1 MTVGTVF
8 DIERDE
14 RPPGRPQRRRWVLVL
29 VGILAVLVV
38 LVAVIALWVR
48 SQINP
53 SGAPGKPVQI
63 TITKGMSTDSLAS
76 LLEREHVIKN
86 ATVFSYYVKF
96 NGGADSI
103 KAGDFD
109 FRTNSSMGQVVKVLE
124 AGPKV
129 EIDRIT
135 IPEGLN
141 LKEVAAK
148 VGALPGRSADSFLAL
163 AKGGTVHSRYQA
175 PGSTDLEGF
184 LMPETY
190 FIDRKDD
197 ETRILTRMVIAFDDT
212 ASQLD
217 IEGGAARLGLTPQ
230 QVVTVASLIEREAK
244 VDEDRAKIARVIYNR
259 LAKKMPLQIDATVQY
274 ALGQQKARLLN
285 KDLEI
290 DSPYNTYKV
299 AGLPPGAIA
308 SPGRKSLEAALNP
321 TAGNW
326 LYYVIA
332 DANGRHNF
340 ADTAAQ
346 FERFK
351 AEAKA
356 KGLL

>member
-1 MTVGTVF
+1 MSVDTVF
-8 DIERDE
+8 DVERHNM
-14 RPPGRPQRRRWVLVL
+14 PPGRARRRRWVLVL
-29 VGILAVLVV
+29 VGVLAALVI
-38 LVAVIALWVR
+38 VAALATMWVR

-53 SGAPGKPVQI
+53 SGPPGREVQI
-63 TITKGMSTDSLAS
+63 TVTKGMSTDSLAS
-76 LLEREHVIKN
+76 LLERKGVIKN
-86 ATVFSYYVKF
+86 ATVFGYYARLH
-96 NGGADSI
+96 GADAI
-103 KAGDFD
+103 KAGDFNL
-109 FRTNSSMGQVVKVLE
+109 RTNSDMGEVVRVLE

-141 LKEVAAK
+141 LKEAAAK
-148 VGALPGRSADSFLAL
+148 VATLPGRSGERFLAI
-163 AKGGTVHSRYQA
+163 ASSGAVRSRYQPA
-175 PGSTDLEGF
+175 GSNNLEGF

-197 ETRILTRMVIAFDDT
+197 ENRILTRMVTAFDDAAT
-212 ASQLD
+212 QLD
-217 IEGGAARLGLTPQ
+217 LAGGAARLGLTPD
-230 QVVTVASLIEREAK
+230 QVVTVASLVEREAK
-244 VDEDRAKIARVIYNR
+244 VDDDRAKIARVIYNR

-274 ALGQQKARLLN
+274 ALGQQKAKLLN
-285 KDLEI
+285 RDLEI

-299 AGLPPGAIA
+299 NGLPPGAIA

-321 TAGNW
+321 APGAW

-340 ADTAAQ
+340 AETAAQ
-346 FERFK
+346 FEAFK

-356 KGLL
+356 KGLI

>member
-1 MTVGTVF
+1 MSVDTVF
-8 DIERDE
+8 DIERDDLPPS
-14 RPPGRPQRRRWVLVL
+14 RPRRRRWVLVL
-29 VGILAVLVV
+29 VGILAVLMIAAAVV
-38 LVAVIALWVR
+38 ALWAR

-53 SGAPGKPVQI
+53 SGPPGKAVQI
-63 TITKGMSTDSLAS
+63 TVTKGMSIDSLAS
-76 LLEREHVIKN
+76 LLEREHIVTS
-86 ATVFSYYVKF
+86 ATVFTYYARF
-96 NGGADSI
+96 NGAESI

-109 FRTNSSMGQVVKVLE
+109 LRTNSNMGDVVKVLE

-141 LKEVAAK
+141 LKEIAAK
-148 VGALPGRSADSFLAL
+148 VGTLPGRSADRFIAL
-163 AKGGTVHSRYQA
+163 ATSGTIRSRYQA
-175 PGSTDLEGF
+175 AGSNNLEGF
-184 LMPETY
+184 IMPETY

-197 ETRILTRMVIAFDDT
+197 ETRILTRMVTAFDDT
-212 ASQLD
+212 AAQLD
-217 IEGGAARLGLTPQ
+217 LEGGAARLGLTPQ
-230 QVVTVASLIEREAK
+230 QIVVVASLIEREAK

-259 LAKKMPLQIDATVQY
+259 LAKNMPLQIDATVQY
-274 ALGQQKARLLN
+274 ALGAQKARLLN

-299 AGLPPGAIA
+299 TGLPPGAIA

-321 TAGNW
+321 TPGNW

-340 ADTAAQ
+340 ADTSAQ
-346 FERFK
+346 FEKFK